1 MVTVRRA
8 RLDDEAA
15 LRPIDLATW
24 TSAVSPS
31 PITDPSA
38 PFFGPGASA
47 EGVLVAEVDGVVA
60 GYVRLQQSGP
70 LPSHE
75 HVLTVNGLAVA
86 PDRQGA
92 GVGRTL
98 LEAALEEA
106 RSRGA
111 RKVSLRVLAPN
122 VRARRLYEACGFV
135 EEGVLREE
143 FLLDGR
149 LVDDVLLARPLLPPP
164 GAAAGG

>member
-38 PFFGPGASA
+38 PFFEPGASA

-70 LPSHE
+70 LPSH
-75 HVLTVNGLAVA
+75 
-86 PDRQGA
+86 
-92 GVGRTL
+92 
-98 LEAALEEA
+98 
-106 RSRGA
+106 
-111 RKVSLRVLAPN
+111 
-122 VRARRLYEACGFV
+122 
-135 EEGVLREE
+135 
-143 FLLDGR
+143 
-149 LVDDVLLARPLLPPP
+149 
-164 GAAAGG
+164 

>member
-8 RLDDEAA
+8 RPDYEAA

-31 PITDPSA
+31 RTTDPSA
-38 PFFGPGASA
+38 PFFGAGTSVHD
-47 EGVLVAEVDGVVA
+47 VLVAEVDGDVA
-60 GYVRLQQSGP
+60 GYVRLHQSGP
-70 LPSHE
+70 LPSHA

-86 PDRQGA
+86 PELQGA
-92 GVGRTL
+92 GVGRAL
-98 LEAALEEA
+98 LRAALEEA
-106 RSRGA
+106 GARGA

-122 VRARRLYEACGFV
+122 VRARRLYAACGFV

-149 LVDDVLLARPLLPPP
+149 LVDDVLLARRVDGGP
-164 GAAAGG
+164 AAAG